1 MKKNILFFLI
11 LFAST
16 CFSQTSNWSLKQCI
30 EHALKNNLQVKQA
43 EINKEISEQNLLQ
56 TKASILPNLSVN
68 ASNFYN
74 FGQTIDPFTNRFA
87 TSRVRSDRFSLQTGM
102 NIFNGFQQYNSIKQ
116 SELSLFASKQDLD
129 KIKNDIALNIANSYL
144 QILFAVEQLKN
155 AENQTV
161 ITKQQIERANRLLE
175 AGSAAK
181 NVLLDLQAQL
191 ANEDLAVITA
201 QNQLDLSYLNLALQ
215 LDLKSTQDFSIEVP
229 ELADPTGDLIAANAD
244 YIYNTAVGNQPV
256 VKSSETRI
264 KVAER
269 GISIAKSGLYPTV
282 SVGGSLGTGYSGLA
296 QDIIAYQ
303 NQQFIIGQTKLGESV
318 FATQQVPIFE
328 PTKYS
333 KQLNNNFNRSFGFQL
348 SWSLFNGLNNYTNIN
363 RAKLNFEVSKNN
375 LEQTK
380 RDLKQNIFRAYYD
393 AVAALKKY
401 NATKTALNASELAF
415 NNTKTRFDLGV
426 VNSFEFNDSKN
437 KLNLAKS
444 NLNQAKFDY
453 IFKVKI
459 LDFYQGKPITI

>member
-1 MKKNILFFLI
+1 MKKTLFILSIF
-11 LFAST
+11 FASSA
-16 CFSQTSNWSLKQCI
+16 FSQSTNWGLKQCI

-43 EINKEISEQNLLQ
+43 ELNQEVSEQNLLQ
-56 TKASILPNLSVN
+56 NKAAVLPNLSLN

-87 TSRVRSDRFSLQTGM
+87 SSRVRSDRFSLQTGM

-116 SELSLFASKQDLD
+116 SELNLFASKQDLD
-129 KIKNDIALNIANSYL
+129 KIKNDIALSIASSYL
-144 QILFAVEQLKN
+144 QILFAIEQLNN
-155 AENQTV
+155 AQNQTL
-161 ITKQQIERANRLLE
+161 ITKQQIDRANRLLE

-191 ANEDLAVITA
+191 ANEDLAVINA

-215 LDLKSTQDFSIEVP
+215 LDLKSTQDFSIEIP
-229 ELADPTGDLIAANAD
+229 TLADPTGELIAANAD
-244 YIYNTAVGNQPV
+244 YIYNSAIGNQPV

-269 GISIAKSGLYPTV
+269 GLDIAKSGLYPTI
-282 SVGGSLGTGYSGLA
+282 SIGGSLGSGYSGLA
-296 QDIIAYQ
+296 QDVIGFQ
-303 NQQFIIGQTKLGESV
+303 NQQFVIGQTLLGESV
-318 FATQQVPIFE
+318 FATQQVPIYE

-333 KQLNNNFNRSFGFQL
+333 KQLNSNFNRSFGFQL
-348 SWSLFNGLNNYTNIN
+348 SWSLFNGLNNYANIN
-363 RAKLNFEVSKNN
+363 RAKLNFEISKNN

-380 RDLKQNIFRAYYD
+380 RDLKQTIFRAYYD
-393 AVAALKKY
+393 ALAALKKY

-459 LDFYQGKPITI
+459 LDFYQGKPITL

>member
-1 MKKNILFFLI
+1 MKKYTLITILFFT
-11 LFAST
+11 ASA
-16 CFSQTSNWSLKQCI
+16 FSQTPNWSLKQCI

-43 EINKEISEQNLLQ
+43 EINKEVSEQNLLQ
-56 TKASILPNLSVN
+56 TKASILPNLSLN

-87 TSRVRSDRFSLQTGM
+87 TERVRSDRFSLQTGM
-102 NIFNGFQQYNSIKQ
+102 NVFNGFQQYNSIKQ
-116 SELSLFASKQDLD
+116 SELNLFASKQDLD
-129 KIKNDIALNIANSYL
+129 KIKNDIALNIASSYL
-144 QILFAVEQLKN
+144 QILFALEQLKN
-155 AENQTV
+155 AQNQTV
-161 ITKQQIERANRLLE
+161 ITKQQIDRANRLLE

-181 NVLLDLQAQL
+181 NVSLDLQAQL
-191 ANEDLAVITA
+191 ANEDLAVINA
-201 QNQLDLSYLNLALQ
+201 QNQLDLSYLDLALQ
-215 LDLKSTQDFSIEVP
+215 LDLKSTQDFSIEIP
-229 ELADPTGDLIAANAD
+229 ELADPTGELIAANAD
-244 YIYNTAVGNQPV
+244 YIYNTAIGSQPV

-269 GISIAKSGLYPTV
+269 GVDIAKSGLYPTI
-282 SVGGSLGTGYSGLA
+282 SLGGSLGTGFSGLA
-296 QDIIAYQ
+296 QDVIGFQ
-303 NQQFIIGQTKLGESV
+303 NQQFVIGQTLLGESV
-318 FATQQVPIFE
+318 YTIRQVPIFE

-333 KQLNNNFNRSFGFQL
+333 KQLSSNFNRSFGLQL
-348 SWSLFNGLNNYTNIN
+348 SWSLFNGLSNYTNIN
-363 RAKLNFEVSKNN
+363 RAKLNYEISKNN

-380 RDLKQNIFRAYYD
+380 RDLKQNVFKAYYD

-401 NATKTALNASELAF
+401 NATKTAFNASELAF

-437 KLNLAKS
+437 QLNLANS

-459 LDFYQGKPITI
+459 LDFYQGKPITL

>member
-1 MKKNILFFLI
+1 MKKSILI
-11 LFAST
+11 LFLFITASA
-16 CFSQTSNWSLKQCI
+16 FSQTTNWSLKQCI

-43 EINKEISEQNLLQ
+43 EFNKDISEQNLLQ
-56 TKASILPNLSVN
+56 TKANVLPNLSLN

-102 NIFNGFQQYNSIKQ
+102 NIFSGFQQYNSIKQ
-116 SELSLFASKQDLD
+116 GELNLFASKQDLD
-129 KIKNDIALNIANSYL
+129 KIKNDVALSIASSYL
-144 QILFAVEQLKN
+144 QILFAIEQLKN
-155 AENQTV
+155 AQNQTT

-181 NVLLDLQAQL
+181 NILLDLQAQL
-191 ANEDLAVITA
+191 ANEDLSVINA
-201 QNQLDLSYLNLALQ
+201 QNQLDISYLNLALQ
-215 LDLKSTQDFSIEVP
+215 LDLKSTQDFSIEIP
-229 ELADPTGDLIAANAD
+229 ELADPTSELITANAD
-244 YIYNTAVGNQPV
+244 YIYTTAIGNQPA

-264 KVAER
+264 KVAEK
-269 GISIAKSGLYPTV
+269 GVNIAQSGLYPTI
-282 SVGGSLGTGYSGLA
+282 SIGGSLGTGYSGLA
-296 QDIIAYQ
+296 QDIIGYQ
-303 NQQFIIGQTKLGESV
+303 NQQYIVGQTLLGESV
-318 FATQQVPIFE
+318 YTTQQIPIFE

-333 KQLNNNFNRSFGFQL
+333 KQLNSNFNRSFGFQL

-363 RAKLNFEVSKNN
+363 RAKLNFEISKNN
-375 LEQTK
+375 LDQTK
-380 RDLKQNIFRAYYD
+380 RDLKQTIFNAYYD

-401 NATKTALNASELAF
+401 NATKTALTASELAF

-459 LDFYQGKPITI
+459 LDFYQGKPITL

>member
-1 MKKNILFFLI
+1 MKKYTLITILFFT
-11 LFAST
+11 ASA
-16 CFSQTSNWSLKQCI
+16 FSQTPNWSLKQCI

-43 EINKEISEQNLLQ
+43 EINKEVSEQNLLQ
-56 TKASILPNLSVN
+56 TKASILPNLSLN

-87 TSRVRSDRFSLQTGM
+87 TERVRSDRFSLQTGM
-102 NIFNGFQQYNSIKQ
+102 NVFNGFQQYNSIKQ
-116 SELSLFASKQDLD
+116 SELNLFASKQDLD
-129 KIKNDIALNIANSYL
+129 KIKNDIALNIASSYL
-144 QILFAVEQLKN
+144 QILFAIEQLKN
-155 AENQTV
+155 AQNQTV
-161 ITKQQIERANRLLE
+161 ITKQQIDRANRLLE

-181 NVLLDLQAQL
+181 NVSLDLQAQL
-191 ANEDLAVITA
+191 ANEDLAVINA
-201 QNQLDLSYLNLALQ
+201 QNQLDLSYLDLALQ
-215 LDLKSTQDFSIEVP
+215 LDLKSTQDFSIEIP
-229 ELADPTGDLIAANAD
+229 ELADPTGELIAANAD
-244 YIYNTAVGNQPV
+244 YIYNTAIGSQPV

-269 GISIAKSGLYPTV
+269 GVDIAKSGLYPTI
-282 SVGGSLGTGYSGLA
+282 SLGGSLGTGFSGLA
-296 QDIIAYQ
+296 QDVIGFQ
-303 NQQFIIGQTKLGESV
+303 NQQFVIGQTLLGESV
-318 FATQQVPIFE
+318 YTIRQVPIFE

-333 KQLNNNFNRSFGFQL
+333 KQLSSNFNRSFGLQL

-363 RAKLNFEVSKNN
+363 RAKLNYEISKNN

-380 RDLKQNIFRAYYD
+380 RDLKQNVFKAYYD

-401 NATKTALNASELAF
+401 NATKTAFNASELAF

-437 KLNLAKS
+437 QLNLANS

-459 LDFYQGKPITI
+459 LDFYQGKPITL